1 MCLCVYVVYIFNA
14 KSHPCPLFFIFTL
27 SCKFTSLFFMEMN
40 EDELPLP
47 QQERMTTF
55 QDYLPKPAAIKER
68 EEIHPALQFVIFF
81 ALIAGAMVIS
91 LVISGVVLFLMG
103 GLSVFDME
111 KAMLD
116 PKNLNAIKVVQ
127 VLSTVI
133 MFFAPAYFFAL
144 IISKKPLKYLGF
156 NTKVSFTQLA
166 LVLIIAVAGL
176 FLSGALG
183 ELNKMIPI
191 SASME
196 KYFKG
201 IEDRY
206 MEQMMA
212 LLKMTSFKEYIIS
225 LFIVALIPAI
235 VEEVFFR
242 AGLQQLLT
250 KWFRQK
256 SVIILLIVFTSIIFS
271 AVHFSYYG
279 FLPRAAL
286 GVILGLLYY
295 YSKNIWT
302 SIFAHFLNNGI
313 AVTQFYV
320 MSTKGKIDKKVLE
333 ETFPIWWGVI
343 ALAVI
348 IVLMLLYKKVS
359 DFVLEQKTIEQT
371 QNNLL

>member
-1 MCLCVYVVYIFNA
+1 
-14 KSHPCPLFFIFTL
+14 
-27 SCKFTSLFFMEMN
+27 MEMN